1 MIRMKFLLAILIALC
16 VSVASSQETTGNL
29 EGRILDEQNEPI
41 PGVSVS
47 VAGSSLQGQRGVS
60 TTETGFFRLLAL
72 PSGMYT
78 VSLSHISYQRTE
90 IKDVHVSLGKTTQL
104 GDLKVTQKTVQMNEV
119 LVLGAR
125 PLVDPTSTD
134 VGKNFSREEFEV
146 LPIERNYRSVASIL
160 PHTSESYAGDGLSI
174 AGASGIENRYFVN
187 GNDVTDLFRGVGG
200 TNLPYNFIKEIDVK
214 IGGYEAEYRSSLGGI
229 LNAVTYSG
237 GNEISGQAF
246 GFFTNNNFGGEQKL
260 LSTEA
265 PKGAY
270 AQYDYGISV
279 GGPIFQDRLWF
290 FGAYNPSYKKEDVKI
305 PGLTY
310 YSDESSTQSF
320 AGKLTWKASDGIDV
334 ALSLLGDPSHRT
346 SVGSVFWGSYGTLS
360 VLNPD
365 SRLNDV
371 STGGYN
377 AMLDAR
383 YVVNQ
388 DLLIQGALS
397 WSTRRDKYL
406 PRTEVGWT
414 KLDVY
419 DYPTSTESGGY
430 PERID
435 IVNDN
440 ISARLSVSHE
450 IGNHLIKAGVEYKNL
465 RLDCSQFREKWLSI
479 WADSQFVL
487 YDINQSGKIKNYLP
501 TVYFQDSWSI
511 SNDLRLNGGIRWDGL
526 FIVASNGEL
535 AARVIGLFEPRIGFT
550 FMPGGDESQ
559 KIFGSLG
566 RYSEDLMTYGST
578 ISHNVGAY
586 QNVVMYKIDP
596 RIAPSSPDTLYSFRS
611 SMWDWPGVQDL
622 RGQYYD
628 EVTIG
633 YERLLTDDLKFTS
646 RGIYRTLREVINDA
660 LIDPSTS
667 LGYYGNPGSGKLSMF
682 PNPRREYL
690 ALELTLEK
698 SWSTKMNV
706 MVSYVL
712 SRNYGNFDGIYN
724 AGSPNVG
731 PEYDFV
737 QTYDNNS
744 VGLLSNDRT
753 HILKV
758 NGSYR
763 FDFGLSAA
771 LSFLWES
778 GTPLSETANRDFYTV
793 YYVPRG
799 SAGRLPSLWDL
810 NMRLIYHLPFLA
822 HGNIH
827 PKVIVDVF
835 HLGSQRTVVLQ
846 HLFHYQ
852 EFDSQGKPA
861 NPDPRYGMPLA
872 FQPPMSVRVGMEVN
886 F

>member
-1 MIRMKFLLAILIALC
+1 MIRMQFLLAILIAVC
-16 VSVASSQETTGNL
+16 VSTASSQTTTGNL
-29 EGRILDEQNEPI
+29 EGRILDDQNEPI

-47 VAGSSLQGQRGVS
+47 VVGPSLQGQRGVS

-78 VSLSHISYQRTE
+78 VSLSHISYQRAE
-90 IKDVHVSLGKTTQL
+90 MREVHISLGKTTQL
-104 GDLKVTQKTVQMNEV
+104 GEVRLTQKTVQMNEMI
-119 LVLGAR
+119 VLGVK
-125 PLVDPTSTD
+125 PFVDAASTD

-146 LPIERNYRSVASIL
+146 LPIERNYRSVASIV
-160 PHTSESYAGDGLSI
+160 PHTSESYAGDGLNI

-214 IGGYEAEYRSSLGGI
+214 IGGYEPEYRSSLGGI
-229 LNAVTYSG
+229 INAVTYSG

-246 GFFTNNNFGGEQKL
+246 GFFTNNNFGGEQKV
-260 LSTEA
+260 LSTEV

-270 AQYDYGISV
+270 AQYDYGISL
-279 GGPIFQDRLWF
+279 GGPIVQDKLWF
-290 FGAYNPSYKKEDVKI
+290 FGAYNPSCKKEDVKI
-305 PGLTY
+305 PGLSY
-310 YSDESSTQSF
+310 YPDQSNTQSF
-320 AGKLTWKASDGIDV
+320 AGKLTWKASEPLDL

-346 SVGSVFWGSYGTLS
+346 SVGSVFWGGYGTLD

-365 SRLNDV
+365 SRLNDI
-371 STGGYN
+371 STGGYS
-377 AMLDAR
+377 AMLDGR

-388 DLLIQGALS
+388 DLLLQGSLS
-397 WSTRRDKYL
+397 WSTRQDKYM
-406 PRTEVGWT
+406 PQTNAGWT
-414 KLDVY
+414 QLNVY
-419 DYPTSTESGGY
+419 DYPLSTESGGY

-435 IVNDN
+435 IMSENV
-440 ISARLSVSHE
+440 SARLSASYVS
-450 IGNHLIKAGVEYKNL
+450 GNHLIKAGIEYKNII
-465 RLDCSQFREKWLSI
+465 LDCRQFKERWLSI
-479 WADSQFVL
+479 WADSQYVL
-487 YDINQSGKIKNYLP
+487 FDINQSGKFKNYLP
-501 TVYFQDSWSI
+501 SVYIQDSWSI
-511 SNDLRLNGGIRWDGL
+511 SNSLGLTGGVRWDGL
-526 FIVASNGEL
+526 FVIASNGEL
-535 AARVIGLFEPRIGFT
+535 AARVVGLFEPRIGFT
-550 FMPGGDESQ
+550 LMPGGDESQ
-559 KIFGSLG
+559 KIFASAG

-578 ISHNVGAY
+578 LQHNLGAY

-596 RIAPSSPDTLYSFRS
+596 RLRSSAPDTMFSFGS
-611 SMWDWPGVQDL
+611 AMKSWPGVQDL

-628 EVTIG
+628 EVTLG
-633 YERLLTDDLKFTS
+633 YERLLAEDLKLTS

-660 LIDPSTS
+660 LIDPSIS
-667 LGYYGNPGSGKLSMF
+667 LGYYGNPGSGELSRF
-682 PNPRREYL
+682 PKPRREYL

-698 SWSTKMNV
+698 SWSTKSNV

-724 AGSPNVG
+724 GGSPNVG
-731 PEYDFV
+731 SEYDFV

-753 HILKV
+753 HIFKV
-758 NGSYR
+758 NGSYK

-771 LSFLWES
+771 LSFIWQS
-778 GTPLSETANRDFYTV
+778 GTPLNETATRDFYTV

-810 NMRLIYHLPFLA
+810 NLRLMYHLPFFA
-822 HGNIH
+822 KDRIH
-827 PKVIVDVF
+827 PKLIIDVF

-846 HLFHYQ
+846 HQFHYQ
-852 EFDSQGKPA
+852 EFDAQGKPI